1 MPSMVGGIRFGLVS
15 GWLSLVPRGVSPRR
29 DRPLVWPLVVVFLLL
44 VTGPAGAL
52 EFEVQQIRFG
62 LEDIS
67 HPALKPQGW
76 LFTGRVGG
84 SLSDVQLD
92 GQISNE
98 AGLEA
103 DISVRHVAGEFQSI
117 RLSTTM
123 TGSEA
128 VGIFRNTL
136 TNWPEQLNLLEL
148 GSGELSAEVTIHLQ
162 PNAPMAVHSRV
173 DFRNLSGLMDRT
185 AITNLSGHLLFS
197 LENNQLTARLRDTT
211 IGQINSG
218 IGIGPISLLAD
229 YRAAQAEP
237 FAGELSIQQANAEF
251 LDGRLRTAPR
261 TISLADQPVRI
272 PLDAHEIS
280 LTRLLQVYP
289 AEGFEGS
296 GLLSGS
302 IPLEIS
308 GTGVEVQQGSITAL
322 SPGGMLKLPADQ
334 LQAMLG
340 SGGTVETVTRA
351 LQNFHY
357 SVLSSAIDY
366 DEKGKLTLGLR
377 LEGNN
382 PDIRNGQ
389 PVVLNVNLEEDI
401 PALLTSLQLS
411 GRVNEAVTERV
422 RERLQQSGQEAT
434 P

>member
-1 MPSMVGGIRFGLVS
+1 MVKGSFNNRSSLD
-15 GWLSLVPRGVSPRR
+15 LVPGGVSPRG
-29 DRPLVWPLVVVFLLL
+29 DRPLVWPLVVVFWLLMA
-44 VTGPAGAL
+44 GPAGAW

-92 GQISNE
+92 GQISND

-103 DISVRHVAGEFQSI
+103 DIRVRHVAGEFQSI

-128 VGIFRNTL
+128 AGIFRNTL

-197 LENNQLTARLRDTT
+197 LENNQLTTRLRDTT
-211 IGQINSG
+211 IGQLNSG
-218 IGIGPISLLAD
+218 IGIGPINLLAD
-229 YRAAQAEP
+229 YRATQAEP
-237 FAGELSIQQANAEF
+237 LAGELNIQQANAEF
-251 LDGRLRTAPR
+251 LDGRLRIAPR
-261 TISLADQPVRI
+261 TINLAGQPLKI
-272 PLDAHEIS
+272 PVEAHEIS
-280 LTRLLQVYP
+280 LARLLQVYP

-296 GLLSGS
+296 GLLSGF
-302 IPLEIS
+302 IPIEIAEI
-308 GTGVEVQQGSITAL
+308 G
-322 SPGGMLKLPADQ
+322 
-334 LQAMLG
+334 
-340 SGGTVETVTRA
+340 RA
-351 LQNFHY
+351 H
-357 SVLSSAIDY
+357 V
-366 DEKGKLTLGLR
+366 
-377 LEGNN
+377 
-382 PDIRNGQ
+382 
-389 PVVLNVNLEEDI
+389 
-401 PALLTSLQLS
+401 
-411 GRVNEAVTERV
+411 
-422 RERLQQSGQEAT
+422 
-434 P
+434 